1 MILRE
6 WLSWLAIAL
15 TFGAYLPYI
24 WRILQNATRPHAFS
38 WLIWG
43 LTTALVFFA
52 QLSAGGGAGAW
63 PIGVSGAITLGVA
76 ALAVWKRTDLTVTRA
91 DWFFLLS
98 ALSALPLWF
107 GTADPVWAV
116 LVLTTVDLLGFGP
129 TLRKAWALPH
139 EEDAGFFALFAVR
152 NAVAIGALE
161 QFNLAT
167 VLFPAATGLAC
178 LALIALLF
186 FRRRAMRTVT
196 L

>member
-1 MILRE
+1 MAFRE
-6 WLSWLAIAL
+6 WLSLLAIAL

-24 WRILQNATRPHAFS
+24 RRILQNATRPHAFS

-43 LTTALVFFA
+43 ASTGLVFFA
-52 QLSAGGGAGAW
+52 QLAEGGGAGAW

-76 ALAVWKRTDLTVTRA
+76 GLAVWKRTDLSTTRT
-91 DWFFLLS
+91 DWLFLLG

-107 GTADPVWAV
+107 WTADALWAV
-116 LVLTTVDLLGFGP
+116 IVLTTVDLLGFGP
-129 TLRKAWALPH
+129 TLRKAWALPY

-161 QFNLAT
+161 QFNVAT

-178 LALIALLF
+178 LALIALLV
-186 FRRRAMRTVT
+186 FRRRTIGTVF